1 METYGENENPAEKPD
16 TDKETTEINTRVNEN
31 AILALKDFIEFLEEM
46 KFEYLKSTDTN
57 NDERNS
63 SI

>member
-1 METYGENENPAEKPD
+1 METEVENENPAEKPD
-16 TDKETTEINTRVNEN
+16 IDKETTETNTRVNEN
-31 AILALKDFIEFLEEM
+31 AILALKDFIDFLEEM

-63 SI
+63 VI